1 MKKIDGF
8 FVTILFI
15 FALLAGVYYYAYST
29 LSYFE
34 NNSELKAKL
43 ERKKGLISLEE
54 RLKKIAL
61 KNQAITNSR
70 NIASIP
76 KSAQETEFAVD
87 ENIVDGIELAKK
99 YFFKAKTKCY
109 ELNNELDCLRT
120 IEETVTHFPES
131 QWTAESLVLLTDYY
145 YRTKRMSQA
154 REILRIL
161 KLDFK
166 NNKSVQEKVII
177 MERQLI

>member
-99 YFFKAKTKCY
+99 NFFKAKTKCY
-109 ELNNELDCLRT
+109 EPNNQLDCLRT
-120 IEETVTHFPES
+120 I
-131 QWTAESLVLLTDYY
+131 
-145 YRTKRMSQA
+145 
-154 REILRIL
+154 
-161 KLDFK
+161 
-166 NNKSVQEKVII
+166 
-177 MERQLI
+177 